1 MHRLNDDGGAVAVI
15 VAIFA
20 VGLIGMAA
28 FALDT
33 GRLYQ
38 ERREL
43 QNGADASALAIAEDC
58 LINPASC
65 TYGGADATAD
75 AYGDSNADDGASTVD
90 ELLLDPIGQSVTV
103 KLQTE
108 DLDGGSILAPIFGQV
123 VGFDGATVRARAS
136 AVWGQA
142 GSMATVPLIISDC
155 EWNDPLRPSELQ
167 TPPTFD
173 VDPWLFVFH
182 QGNQGRTCDHS
193 NSGFDLPGGFGWL
206 DTDAGPC
213 RSLFTA
219 GEWSDG
225 VDPGS
230 SPSSSCTPAAIA
242 DALLNKVS
250 FLPYYE
256 EKQST
261 GNNGSYLV
269 SSLGAFW
276 ITGYNFGGGFKEPST
291 DPPCTGT
298 TRCIEGYFIK
308 ATTSDGDPGGP
319 NRGASIVKLI
329 P

>member
-1 MHRLNDDGGAVAVI
+1 MYRLNDDGGAVAVI

-75 AYGDSNADDGASTVD
+75 IYGDSNAEDGASTVD
-90 ELLLDPIGQSVTV
+90 ELLLDPVGQSITV

-123 VGFDGATVRARAS
+123 VGFDGATVRASAS
-136 AVWGQA
+136 AVWGSA
-142 GSMATVPLIISDC
+142 NEMITLPLIISVC
-155 EWNDPLRPSELQ
+155 EYELANPTLQEAPPSGS
-167 TPPTFD
+167 PH
-173 VDPWLFVFH
+173 LFVFH
-182 QGNQGRTCDHS
+182 QGNHGQTCDHS

-206 DTDAGPC
+206 DADEGPC
-213 RSLFTA
+213 ATLFVK
-219 GEWSDG
+219 GEWKDG
-225 VDPGS
+225 LDPGS
-230 SPSSSCTPAAIA
+230 SPSNSCTPEYIKSR
-242 DALLNKVS
+242 LMEKES
-250 FLPYYE
+250 FLPYYSDKE
-256 EKQST
+256 SQ
-261 GNNGSYLV
+261 GNNGRYKV
-269 SSLGAFW
+269 WDIGAFW
-276 ITGYNFGGGFKEPST
+276 VTGYNFGGQFKEPSGN
-291 DPPCTGT
+291 PPCSGT
-298 TRCIEGYFIK
+298 TRCIEGFFIE
-308 ATTSDGDPGGP
+308 ATTSDGEPGTGP
-319 NRGASIVKLI
+319 GVGASIVKLI

>member
-1 MHRLNDDGGAVAVI
+1 MYRLNDDGGAVAVI

-75 AYGDSNADDGASTVD
+75 AYGDSNAEDGASTVD
-90 ELLLDPIGQSVTV
+90 ELLLDPVGQSITV

-142 GSMATVPLIISDC
+142 GHMPTLPLIISEC
-155 EWNDPLRPSELQ
+155 EWFDELRPALQ
-167 TPPTFD
+167 KTPPF
-173 VDPWLFVFH
+173 VGDPWLFVFH

-206 DTDAGPC
+206 DSDGGPC
-213 RSLFTA
+213 QAVFTT
-219 GEWSDG
+219 GEWKDG
-225 VDPGS
+225 IDPGS
-230 SPSSSCTPAAIA
+230 SPSNSCTPAYLAET
-242 DALLNKVS
+242 LLNKPS
-250 FLPYYE
+250 FLPYYSD
-256 EKQST
+256 KLSS
-261 GNNGSYLV
+261 GNNGSYEVLGI
-269 SSLGAFW
+269 GAFW

-291 DPPCTGT
+291 NPPCSGT
-298 TRCIEGYFIK
+298 TRCLEGYFIE
-308 ATTSDGDPGGP
+308 ATTSNGDPGGP
-319 NRGASIVKLI
+319 DFGASIVKLI